1 MMSRDLARYVD
12 QQRSLGFKFRVQ
24 HILLRGYV
32 AFAEEHGD
40 RHIKSARVLAWATR
54 APSPEQRR
62 NRLLTVRR
70 FALAMHAENPRHQ
83 VPAADALGHAVAKR
97 RSPYIYDADKIAR
110 LLRAAAALQPV
121 GSIRPTMYATHVG
134 LLAATGMRI
143 AEALALQLDV
153 VTEDGLV
160 IRETKFQKS
169 RLLPLHTTARQALDG
184 YLVARRSLT
193 TTLDHALF
201 VSVAG
206 GALPYNT
213 VRGIFLQLLDRTNLR
228 GAHLGRDPRIH
239 DLRHTFAVRSL
250 EQCRHDRAAVFRH
263 LVALS
268 TYLGHAHV
276 TDTYW
281 YLQATPVLM
290 GQIAEAGEALLQ
302 GGAA

>member
-32 AFAEEHGD
+32 AFAEGRGD
-40 RHIKSARVLAWATR
+40 RHIKSARVLAWAAR

-97 RSPYIYDADKIAR
+97 RSPYIYGADEIAR
-110 LLRAAAALQPV
+110 LLRAAAALQPTR
-121 GSIRPTMYATHVG
+121 SIRPTMYATLFG

-143 AEALALQLDV
+143 AEALALQLDD
-153 VTEDGLV
+153 VTADGLV

-193 TTLDHALF
+193 TLDRALF

-213 VRGIFLQLLDRTNLR
+213 VRRIFLQLLDRTNLR
-228 GAHLGRDPRIH
+228 GAHSGRDPRIH

-250 EQCRHDRAAVFRH
+250 EQCRHDRAAISRH

-290 GQIAEAGEALLQ
+290 GQIAQAGEALLQ